1 MMKNDAK
8 IVNFIGYV
16 SKGVFNFGLV
26 SIIICEEVIAHCN
39 SIDFV
44 DDDA

>member
-26 SIIICEEVIAHCN
+26 SISTSKEVVAHCDC
-39 SIDFV
+39 IGFV